1 MENEIKEIKNEYEKN
16 KKILMEKSDND
27 DKYIL
32 ALK

>member
-1 MENEIKEIKNEYEKN
+1 LENEIKEIKNEYEKN